1 MEYNVREMQP
11 NEYFL
16 LNDFLYNAIFIPQG
30 VTPPPKNIIKQEEL
44 QVYVKDFGKQKD
56 DVALVAEIDGKI
68 IGAVWARI
76 MNDYG
81 HIDND
86 TPSLAISIYKNYR
99 GYGIGTS
106 LMQNMISLLKYRG
119 YKRVSL
125 AVQKENYAVKM
136 YQRVGFIIVDENS
149 EEYIMARELK

>member
-136 YQRVGFIIVDENS
+136 YKRIGFIIVEENS
-149 EEYIMARELK
+149 EEYIMVCELK

>member
-136 YQRVGFIIVDENS
+136 YKRVGFIIVDENS

>member
-16 LNDFLYNAIFIPQG
+16 LNDILYNAIFIPQG
-30 VTPPPKNIIKQEEL
+30 VAPPPKNIIEQEEL

-125 AVQKENYAVKM
+125 AVQKENYAVRM
-136 YQRVGFIIVDENS
+136 YKRVGFIIVDENS

>member
-11 NEYFL
+11 NEYLL

-30 VTPPPKNIIKQEEL
+30 VTPPPKNIIEQEEL

-136 YQRVGFIIVDENS
+136 YKRIGFIIVEENS
-149 EEYIMARELK
+149 EEYIMVCELK

>member
-30 VTPPPKNIIKQEEL
+30 VTPPPKNIIEKEEL

-106 LMQNMISLLKYRG
+106 LMRNMISLLKYRG

-136 YQRVGFIIVDENS
+136 YKRIGFIIVEENS
-149 EEYIMARELK
+149 EEYIMVCELK